1 MGEANL
7 DSAVMG
13 LPKWV
18 PDAARVYLAH
28 TEKGCT
34 IRELARQAGCH
45 ASTVL
50 RQVRRIETRRD
61 DPLVDA
67 ALRHLGQPST
77 GKSVVSNVAAL
88 DVGKDKDLMTAAQ
101 DPVNPPDETTLA
113 REARRVLRRL
123 CESGA
128 VLAVAAEMEK
138 AVVVRDTGEGG
149 STRTAVVDAPIAEAM
164 ALQDW
169 IACDAPGRI
178 SRYRITATGRAA
190 LSRMVAEQ
198 ENKVRGFAEAQAGF
212 DTGREAEAALEEVE
226 RDPRVRKGRYLLAES
241 PLTALSR
248 RKDKEGTPF
257 LSEELVAAGE
267 RLREDFEL
275 AQIGPRVVQNWDQFL
290 TGGVNNSTDRAT
302 GPTAAQGRL
311 QAALKDLGPGLGDV
325 ALRCCCY
332 LEGLE
337 TTEKHLGWSARSGK
351 VVLRI
356 ALQRLRRHYEELSAS
371 GGDLVG

>member
-77 GKSVVSNVAAL
+77 GKSEVSNVAAL
-88 DVGKDKDLMTAAQ
+88 DVGKDKNLMTAAQ
-101 DPVNPPDETTLA
+101 DTVTPPDETTLA

-178 SRYRITATGRAA
+178 SRYRITSTGRAA

-212 DTGREAEAALEEVE
+212 DTGRAAEAALEEVE

-248 RKDKEGTPF
+248 RKDKEGAPF
-257 LSEELVAAGE
+257 LSDELVAAGE

-275 AQIGPRVVQNWDQFL
+275 AQIGPRVAQNWDHFL
-290 TGGVNNSTDRAT
+290 TGDT
-302 GPTAAQGRL
+302 GNAGEPKSGTTAAQGRL

-356 ALQRLRRHYEELSAS
+356 ALQRLRRHYEELSAK

>member
-1 MGEANL
+1 MGEVIL
-7 DSAVMG
+7 DTAGTG

-28 TEKGCT
+28 TEKGCS

-67 ALRHLGQPST
+67 ALRHLGQTRAATDPS
-77 GKSVVSNVAAL
+77 NNAAARL
-88 DVGKDKDLMTAAQ
+88 VEKDMNSMNAAQ
-101 DPVNPPDETTLA
+101 SLPTPPDEMTLS

-128 VLAVAAEMEK
+128 VLAVAAEMDK

-149 STRTAVVDAPIAEAM
+149 SARTAVVEVQIAEAM
-164 ALQDW
+164 ALKDW
-169 IACDAPGRI
+169 IACDTPGRI
-178 SRYRITATGRAA
+178 SRYRITAAGRAA
-190 LSRMVAEQ
+190 LNRMVAEQ
-198 ENKVRGFAEAQAGF
+198 ENRVRGFAEAQAGF
-212 DTGREAEAALEEVE
+212 DSGREAEAALDEVD

-248 RKDKEGTPF
+248 RKDKEGVPF
-257 LSEELVAAGE
+257 LADPLVAAGE

-275 AQIGPRVVQNWDQFL
+275 AQLGPRAAQNWDQFL
-290 TGGVNNSTDRAT
+290 TSDTPADSSKKEGADV
-302 GPTAAQGRL
+302 AQSRL

-337 TTEKHLGWSARSGK
+337 TAEKQLGWSARSGK

-356 ALQRLRRHYEELSAS
+356 ALQRLRRHYEELSAR

>member
-1 MGEANL
+1 
-7 DSAVMG
+7 
-13 LPKWV
+13 
-18 PDAARVYLAH
+18 
-28 TEKGCT
+28 
-34 IRELARQAGCH
+34 
-45 ASTVL
+45 
-50 RQVRRIETRRD
+50 
-61 DPLVDA
+61 
-67 ALRHLGQPST
+67 
-77 GKSVVSNVAAL
+77 
-88 DVGKDKDLMTAAQ
+88 MTAARET
-101 DPVNPPDETTLA
+101 VTPPDETTLA

-212 DTGREAEAALEEVE
+212 DTGRAAEAALEEVE

-248 RKDKEGTPF
+248 RKDKDGTPF
-257 LSEELVAAGE
+257 LSDALVAAGE

-275 AQIGPRVVQNWDQFL
+275 AQIGPRVEQNWDQFL
-290 TGGVNNSTDRAT
+290 TGGGSQNM
-302 GPTAAQGRL
+302 GPANGTSAAQGRL

-337 TTEKHLGWSARSGK
+337 TTEKHLGWAARSGK

-356 ALQRLRRHYEELSAS
+356 ALQRLRRHYEELSAH